1 MVAILL
7 VYVFSITFT
16 ETSAGANY
24 KLARTNNND
33 LHRCLSSS
41 LAPSIHT
48 IYPCNTL
55 ENENSSQYNCD
66 HFNVSGL
73 SSMRGGRILHS
84 PAVVVY
90 AMSSSDVQNV
100 VKCAVNLNYIVN
112 ALGGGHS
119 YEGYGLGSTPNNI
132 IINME
137 RINYTNINQNDRTG
151 RFGGGAR
158 LGPIYYTAYQ
168 YDNLTING
176 GSCVWVGLAGL
187 ALGGGKGFLGRVYGL
202 LSDNVLEMKA
212 VNAQGKRMSH
222 TIRSKFLLWFRIAST
237 TPSSALLLIYFILEN
252 IWYVLTR
259 PFD

>member
-1 MVAILL
+1 MYRLQYLDMDVVVVLL

-16 ETSAGANY
+16 EASGGANY
-24 KLARTNNND
+24 KVARRNNND

-41 LAPSIHT
+41 LAPSAHT

-55 ENENSSQYNCD
+55 ENENSPQYKCD
-66 HFNVSGL
+66 HFNVSRL

-90 AMSSSDVQNV
+90 AMSSSDVQNM
-100 VKCAVNLNYIVN
+100 VKCAVNLNYTVN

-119 YEGYGLGSTPNNI
+119 YEGYGLGSTHNNI

-137 RINYTNINQNDRTG
+137 RINYTNINENDRTS
-151 RFGGGAR
+151 RFGAGAR
-158 LGPIYYTAYQ
+158 FGPIYYTTYQ

-202 LSDNVLEMKA
+202 LSDDVLEMKA
-212 VNAQGKRMSH
+212 VNAQGKQVLH
-222 TIRSKFLLWFRIAST
+222 IIRSNF
-237 TPSSALLLIYFILEN
+237 
-252 IWYVLTR
+252 
-259 PFD
+259 